1 MPAQRMA
8 STSEAGAIRFL
19 GPPAILADSRW
30 APFPNSIDQ
39 IPLMFRSLAK
49 SRPDA
54 APVELSINGQT
65 VSVEAGTTVWAA
77 MALADQRITR
87 QAPLT
92 EKPRSAYCA
101 MGVCF
106 ECMVEVNGMPNR
118 QACLTEVQPG
128 MQVVTQV
135 ITEQTTL
142 EVNDD

>member
-1 MPAQRMA
+1 M
-8 STSEAGAIRFL
+8 
-19 GPPAILADSRW
+19 
-30 APFPNSIDQ
+30 
-39 IPLMFRSLAK
+39 
-49 SRPDA
+49 
-54 APVELSINGQT
+54 ELSINGQA
-65 VSVEAGTTVWAA
+65 VSVAPGTTVWAA

-106 ECMVEVNGMPNR
+106 ECMVEVDGMPNR

-135 ITEQTTL
+135 ITEQTGL
-142 EVNDD
+142 EVQDD

>member
-1 MPAQRMA
+1 
-8 STSEAGAIRFL
+8 
-19 GPPAILADSRW
+19 
-30 APFPNSIDQ
+30 
-39 IPLMFRSLAK
+39 MFRSLANP
-49 SRPDA
+49 RPDSA
-54 APVELSINGQT
+54 SVELSINGQA
-65 VSVEAGTTVWAA
+65 VSVAPGTTVWAA

-106 ECMVEVNGMPNR
+106 ECMVEVDGMPNR

-135 ITEQTTL
+135 ITEHTGL
-142 EVNDD
+142 EVQDD